1 MVRIPFVFFRGAGA
15 VGRPQ
20 EARPHRAAP
29 TPPPGFARR
38 SDRRLPMTNPSSQA
52 TVTRLLNQV
61 RAGEPGA
68 LNDLFPI
75 VYDTLYELAHGQ
87 RRRWHGDYTLNTT
100 ALLHEAYLK
109 LVDQSRVEW
118 KSRSHFFAV
127 SARAMRH
134 ILINYAQK
142 RKTLKRGGDRQR
154 VPLDEERERAD
165 APLIDDQRLDDLL
178 SLNEALTALGRLSER
193 QVRVVECRFFGDMS
207 IDETAA
213 ALDVSPATVK
223 RDWALAQAWLFR
235 HMKED

>member
-1 MVRIPFVFFRGAGA
+1 
-15 VGRPQ
+15 
-20 EARPHRAAP
+20 
-29 TPPPGFARR
+29 
-38 SDRRLPMTNPSSQA
+38 MTNVSSKA
-52 TVTRLLNQV
+52 TVTRLLLQARDGNS
-61 RAGEPGA
+61 GA
-68 LNDLFPI
+68 LNDLFPL
-75 VYDTLYELAHGQ
+75 VYETLYELAHGQ

-118 KSRSHFFAV
+118 KSRSHFLAV

-142 RKTLKRGGDRQR
+142 RKTLKRGGDQKR
-154 VPLDEERERAD
+154 VSLGDD
-165 APLIDDQRLDDLL
+165 AAGPKALIDDERLDDLL
-178 SLNEALTALGRLSER
+178 SLHEALTALGQKSER
-193 QVRVVECRFFGDMS
+193 QVRVVECRFFGDMT

-235 HMKED
+235 HMQEG